1 MLLVIDNYDSFTYN
15 LVQYLGELGQDT
27 RVFRND
33 KIGLSEI
40 EGLAPERI
48 VISPGPCT
56 PKEAGISVDLV
67 RYFAGKIPILGVC
80 LGHQAIAEAFGGN
93 VIRNYRLMHG
103 KTSMIRHDGRTI
115 FHGLPNP
122 FEATRYHSLVVR
134 RETLPASLE
143 ISAQTEEGE
152 IMGIR
157 HKEYRVEGVQFHP
170 EVQDSN
176 VVDTCGTGGDRSHTF
191 NISTVSAFVVAGAG
205 ITVAKHG
212 NRSVSSLCGSADVL
226 KALGVTIDIPPER
239 VERCVNEIG
248 IGFLFAPMHHPAM
261 RHAIGP
267 RQEIGIRTLFNI
279 LGPLTNPAGA
289 ACQVVGVYASHLTE
303 TLSRVLLNLGASH
316 CFVVHG
322 SDGLDEITI
331 TGETMVSEGIS
342 EGYRGKVKTYKIRP
356 GDFGIKT
363 GTIED
368 IQGGSAEDNARIVLK
383 ILEGERGP
391 RRDIVLLNAAAGIMV
406 GGRASDFPA
415 AIKVAEESIDSGKAL
430 AKLEALKRA
439 TTQLA

>member
-1 MLLVIDNYDSFTYN
+1 
-15 LVQYLGELGQDT
+15 
-27 RVFRND
+27 
-33 KIGLSEI
+33 
-40 EGLAPERI
+40 
-48 VISPGPCT
+48 
-56 PKEAGISVDLV
+56 
-67 RYFAGKIPILGVC
+67 
-80 LGHQAIAEAFGGN
+80 
-93 VIRNYRLMHG
+93 
-103 KTSMIRHDGRTI
+103 MIREAITKLVDKTDLTEGETEGVMEEIMSGQATPAQIAAFLIALRIKGETVEEI
-115 FHGLPNP
+115 TGAARVMRNK
-122 FEATRYHSLVVR
+122 ATR
-134 RETLPASLE
+134 
-143 ISAQTEEGE
+143 IN
-152 IMGIR
+152 
-157 HKEYRVEGVQFHP
+157 
-170 EVQDSN
+170 VQDPH

-226 KALGVTIDIPPER
+226 KALGVMIDIPPER

-289 ACQVVGVYASHLTE
+289 ACQVVGVYSSHLTE
-303 TLSRVLLNLGASH
+303 TLARVLLNLGASH

-342 EGYRGKVKTYKIRP
+342 EGYREKVKTYKIRP

-363 GTIED
+363 GTLED
-368 IQGGSAEDNARIVLK
+368 IRGGRAEDNARIVLK

-391 RRDIVLLNAAAGIMV
+391 RRDIVLLNASAGIMA

-415 AIKVAEESIDSGKAL
+415 AIKASEESIDSGKAL

-439 TTQLA
+439 TTQLS

>member
-1 MLLVIDNYDSFTYN
+1 MIKEAIAKLAEKKD
-15 LVQYLGELGQDT
+15 
-27 RVFRND
+27 
-33 KIGLSEI
+33 LSEGET
-40 EGLAPERI
+40 EGVMEEIMSGQATPAQIAAFLVALRI
-48 VISPGPCT
+48 KGETVEEITG
-56 PKEAGISVDLV
+56 AARVM
-67 RYFAGKIPILGVC
+67 
-80 LGHQAIAEAFGGN
+80 
-93 VIRNYRLMHG
+93 RN
-103 KTSMIRHDGRTI
+103 K
-115 FHGLPNP
+115 
-122 FEATRYHSLVVR
+122 ATR
-134 RETLPASLE
+134 
-143 ISAQTEEGE
+143 IN
-152 IMGIR
+152 
-157 HKEYRVEGVQFHP
+157 
-170 EVQDSN
+170 VQDSN

-191 NISTVSAFVVAGAG
+191 NISTASAFVVAGAG

-331 TGETMVSEGIS
+331 TGETMIS
-342 EGYRGKVKTYKIRP
+342 EVHRAKVKTYKIRP

-391 RRDIVLLNAAAGIMV
+391 RRDIVLLNAAAGIMA

-415 AIKVAEESIDSGKAL
+415 AIKAAEESIDSGKAL

-439 TTQLA
+439 TTQLSEGE